1 MYVSLR
7 WLHAMERKAG
17 ASSPTSTPA
26 ISNDRK
32 TWGYRG
38 LTVWTSPK
46 LPSID
51 FLDDFLP
58 ACTNARPYHGL
69 R

>member
-1 MYVSLR
+1 METHNLTTKMMAKPPKIVSNCES
-7 WLHAMERKAG
+7 WV
-17 ASSPTSTPA
+17 
-26 ISNDRK
+26 SNDRK

-46 LPSID
+46 LSSID

-58 ACTNARPYHGL
+58 ACTNARPYHSL
-69 R
+69 P